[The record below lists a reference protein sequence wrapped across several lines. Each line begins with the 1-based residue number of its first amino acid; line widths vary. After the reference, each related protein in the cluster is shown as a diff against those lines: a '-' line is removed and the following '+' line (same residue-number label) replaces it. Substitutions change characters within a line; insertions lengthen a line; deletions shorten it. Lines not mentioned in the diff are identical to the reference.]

1 MSLLTI
7 QNLGQ
12 SYGDFDV
19 FTGVSGTIPNDG
31 KVGVV
36 GPNGIGKTTFLRL
49 IVGQESP
56 SAGDV
61 RISRNTQVGYLHQEA
76 MAAFEGRDNTVYTE
90 MLSVFDAVRQQEAAL
105 RSLQEQMA
113 NGSPSDEL
121 MAEYSRLNES
131 FERGGGYDYE
141 VQIGYV
147 LMGLGFKKES
157 WDTPLAHLSGGQKTR
172 ALLARLLLEKPD
184 LLILDEPTNHLD
196 IAAVEW
202 LENTLNT
209 WEGAILIVSHDRYFL
224 DKVVNRIWEMSRG
237 GIEEYKGNYSAY
249 VMQRQERWDRREAE
263 FNGVIEQFLK
273 ELDYIKRNIARDS
286 TRDQAVGRMRR
297 LVRQVKAAEIGGVQ
311 ILLNNKWSEITNQ
324 INIPGSNWS
333 VMELESHIKAIP
345 SPINRLPKLNMQ
357 LATRQRS
364 GELVLRTTEMDVGY
378 PGVHLF
384 HAEPLTLH
392 RQECAALIGPNGT
405 GKTTFLRTIL
415 DDHEPLAG
423 EIKLGASLTVG
434 YFAQAHDSL
443 NLENSVLDEL
453 LSHKHMDLGDARNHL
468 ARYLFRSDDVYKQVS
483 SLSGGERGRL
493 ALAILSLQGAN
504 FLLLDEPTNHLDIP
518 AQEVLEEVLKNFDGT
533 SLIVSH
539 DRYLIDR
546 LATQI
551 WEVRDQKLDVF
562 HGSYGE
568 FVEARTQKQEASSA
582 VSATSRSQDSQNQN
596 GNQSGN
602 DQRRPDRRS
611 QNEARKRA
619 RQLEEMEAKV
629 HQLEKALEMVEAK
642 LQAASDAQDLEKI
655 QKLGEEYTKVQATL
669 DAQMEAWMALAE

>member
-19 FTGVSGTIPNDG
+19 FTGVSGTVPNDG

-76 MAAFEGRDNTVYTE
+76 MSAFEGRDNTVYTE
-90 MLSVFDAVRQQEAAL
+90 MLSVFDGVRQQEAAL

-357 LATRQRS
+357 LDTRQRS

-518 AQEVLEEVLKNFDGT
+518 AQEILEEVLKNFDGT

-568 FVEARTQKQEASSA
+568 FVEARTQKQEAATA
-582 VSATSRSQDSQNQN
+582 VSATSRSQDKQNQN
-596 GNQSGN
+596 GN
-602 DQRRPDRRS
+602 QRRPDRRS

-629 HQLEKALEMVEAK
+629 HQLEKALEIVEAK